1 MSNEFKIKI
10 SVPSGKYIRL
20 AELKNRDYQ
29 TILKYCEN
37 SDLEGLNDFFDS
49 LLDVEYKSLD
59 IIDKFYILLTLRMIF
74 IEPDLS
80 FTDDSDRVIKFNISN
95 ILEKIDHFQND
106 FERVINIQ
114 NFTVELGLPNLIY
127 FRDINDIYIS
137 TIKNIKLN
145 NNTLNFSTLS
155 LEQKEEVLAYIPN
168 IFFKHINTYISQ
180 ISKQLQ
186 SFVLIERNT
195 SFNINEINT
204 DIISNE
210 FMGFILSIFTTGLKS
225 FFDMMYVFTTKLNI
239 DGSTFLNLTPLDSR
253 VLLNI
258 HNKDIDDQNKALQN
272 KNHE

>member
-1 MSNEFKIKI
+1 MSNEFKVKI
-10 SVPSGKYIRL
+10 SLPSGKSIRL
-20 AELKNRDYQ
+20 AELKNKDYQ
-29 TILKYCEN
+29 IILKYGEN
-37 SDLEGLNDFFDS
+37 SDLEGLNDFFNSLIDS
-49 LLDVEYKSLD
+49 EYQALD

-80 FTDDSDRVIKFNISN
+80 FTDDSGHVIRFNISN

-114 NFTVELGLPNLIY
+114 NFTIELGLPNLIY
-127 FRDINDIYIS
+127 FKDINDIYIS
-137 TIKNIKLN
+137 TIKSIKLN
-145 NNTLNFSTLS
+145 NNTLNFSILS
-155 LEQKEEVLAYIPN
+155 LEQKEEVLSYIPN
-168 IFFKHINTYISQ
+168 ILFKHINNYISQ

-186 SFVLIERNT
+186 SFVLIEQNA
-195 SFNINEINT
+195 SFNISEINT

-210 FMGFILSIFTTGLKS
+210 FMSFILSIFTTGLKS
-225 FFDMMYVFTTKLNI
+225 FFDTMYTFITKLNI

-258 HNKDIDDQNKALQN
+258 HNKNIDDQNKALQN

>member
-137 TIKNIKLN
+137 TIKSIKLN

-195 SFNINEINT
+195 PFNINEINT

>member
-1 MSNEFKIKI
+1 
-10 SVPSGKYIRL
+10 
-20 AELKNRDYQ
+20 
-29 TILKYCEN
+29 
-37 SDLEGLNDFFDS
+37 
-49 LLDVEYKSLD
+49 
-59 IIDKFYILLTLRMIF
+59 MIF

-137 TIKNIKLN
+137 TIKSIKLN

>member
-59 IIDKFYILLTLRMIF
+59 IIDKFYILLTLRIIF

-137 TIKNIKLN
+137 TIKSIKLN

>member
-137 TIKNIKLN
+137 TIKSIKLN